1 MREVKVFNVF
11 RPDLAPPSL
20 AKHTHYDGQDVY
32 DSLKEIFHDKC
43 YICET
48 KSPQDVNVEHF
59 DAHLNNPDKKFAWT
73 NLYFV
78 CSRCNNI
85 KGDRYNNLLDC
96 CDANEDVYRSLKLL
110 PPYTPY
116 AGSIVVEARI
126 INPKTESTV
135 ELLKKV
141 YNSKTTVNKAVSAEF
156 LRVKIFESLNRLQEH
171 VRNWYSMEC
180 LPYEKEDALER
191 IKLLIKS
198 DAPYSAFMRDVLFED
213 EKLRFLVEEI
223 N

>member
-1 MREVKVFNVF
+1 MFNVI
-11 RPDLAPPSL
+11 RPAAAPASL
-20 AKHTHYDGQDVY
+20 ARQTRYDGQDVY
-32 DSLKEIFHDKC
+32 DSLKEAFHDKC

-59 DAHLNNPDKKFAWT
+59 VAHLNDLDKKFAWK

-96 CDANEDVYRSLKLL
+96 CDENDDVYRSLRLL

-116 AGSIVVEARI
+116 AGSIVVEARGD
-126 INPKTESTV
+126 NPKIESTV
-135 ELLKKV
+135 DLLRKV
-141 YNSKTTVNKAVSAEF
+141 YNGKGTVNKAVSAEF
-156 LRVKIFESLNRLQEH
+156 LRVKIFESLNRLQEY
-171 VRNWYSMEC
+171 VRRWYSNES
-180 LPYEKEDALER
+180 LPAEKEDALER
-191 IKLLIKS
+191 MRLLIKP

-213 EKLRFLVEEI
+213 DKLRFLVEEI
-223 N
+223 Y

>member
-1 MREVKVFNVF
+1 MEVKMFNVN
-11 RPDLAPPSL
+11 RPELAPASL
-20 AKHTHYDGQDVY
+20 AKQTRYDGKDVY

-59 DAHLNNPDKKFAWT
+59 DAHVNDLNKKFAWR

-126 INPKTESTV
+126 NNAKTESTV
-135 ELLKKV
+135 DLLNKV
-141 YNSKTTVNKAVSAEF
+141 YNGKATVNKAVSAEF

-171 VRNWYSMEC
+171 VTRWYSIES
-180 LPYEKEDALER
+180 LPHEKEDALER
-191 IKLLIKS
+191 MKLLIKP

-213 EKLRFLVEEI
+213 DKLRFLVEDI
-223 N
+223 D